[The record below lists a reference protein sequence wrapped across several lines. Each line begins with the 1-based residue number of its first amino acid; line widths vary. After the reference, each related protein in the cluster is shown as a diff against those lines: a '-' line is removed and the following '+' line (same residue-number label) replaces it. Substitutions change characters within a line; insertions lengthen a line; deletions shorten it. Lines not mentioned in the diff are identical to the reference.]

1 MTNLARFLDHNSMEP
16 WDILFKDLF
25 NRNSFFLPVMES
37 KTSYPVDIRETDKG
51 LLFDIAVAGIDKKD
65 INIDECDG
73 VLTISYNKNE
83 DMSEGETEQFIHRSI
98 ARRSFNFAW
107 KISDKFN
114 LKKIE
119 AGMDK
124 GILTILVPKAEEKEV
139 TKKKIQIK

>member
-1 MTNLARFLDHNSMEP
+1 MEP

-25 NRNSFFLPVMES
+25 NQNSFFLPVMES

-51 LLFDIAVAGIDKKD
+51 LVFDIAVAGINKED

-73 VLTISYNKNE
+73 VLTISYNKDE
-83 DMSEGETEQFIHRSI
+83 KIQSLKETVYIHKSI

-139 TKKKIQIK
+139 KKQKIQIK